1 MFSGF
6 VAKFQIKRFG
16 HVNHELM
23 REDEAQRYCHQLIN
37 IVDHCH
43 SKGVSHRD
51 LKLGHQ
57 SSSIKPR
64 ERRDRERKPL
74 KLLHPMVEVGDL
86 GLVRFL

>member
-1 MFSGF
+1 M
-6 VAKFQIKRFG
+6 
-16 HVNHELM
+16 VNHELM

-51 LKLGHQ
+51 LKGIK

-74 KLLHPMVEVGDL
+74 KLLHPLVEVGDL